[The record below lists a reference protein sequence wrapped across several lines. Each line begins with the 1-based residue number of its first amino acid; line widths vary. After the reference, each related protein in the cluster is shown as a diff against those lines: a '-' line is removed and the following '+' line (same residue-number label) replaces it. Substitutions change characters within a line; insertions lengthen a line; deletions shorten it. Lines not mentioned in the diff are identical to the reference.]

1 MMSGSEIASY
11 DFWFTKLGSKKGH
24 YTNEKGDATTMT
36 GVANYKQLG
45 KMLAHQC
52 RAQLHANTKAGVVS
66 A

>member
-1 MMSGSEIASY
+1 MMSGSEIEFY
-11 DFWFTKLGSKKGH
+11 EFWFTKPGSKKSH
-24 YTNEKGDATTMT
+24 YSNGKGDATTMT

-52 RAQLHANTKAGVVS
+52 WAQLHATTKAGVVS